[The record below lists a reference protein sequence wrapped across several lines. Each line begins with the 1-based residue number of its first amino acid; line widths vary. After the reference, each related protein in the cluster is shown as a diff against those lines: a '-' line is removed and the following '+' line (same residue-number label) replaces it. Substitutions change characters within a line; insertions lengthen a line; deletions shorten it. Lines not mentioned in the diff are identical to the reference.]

1 MKVISLRCNSKIYC
15 CNSYLVLGSW
25 NRLEDVNTL
34 VDIGPDG
41 YIIDEI
47 GKSSTGVGKKPV
59 EQVVLTHG
67 HFDHAGGLKYIIDK
81 YQPVVYAFTRTEGVS
96 RIVSDGQVLRLGD
109 RDFEVIHTP
118 GHSND
123 SICLYCA
130 EDKTL
135 FSGDT
140 PLRIRTPGGS
150 YSWEFVKS
158 LEKIAGRAI
167 EVIFSGHDGRITE
180 NTSET
185 ILETLVNVRKS
196 QIVS

>member
-1 MKVISLRCNSKIYC
+1 MKVISLRGNSKVYC
-15 CNSYLVLGSW
+15 CNAYLVLGSW
-25 NRLEDVNTL
+25 NRLADVNTL
-34 VDIGPDG
+34 VDIGADG
-41 YIIDEI
+41 YIINEI

-67 HFDHAGGLKYIIDK
+67 HFDHAGGLKYIVDK
-81 YQPVVYAFTRTEGVS
+81 YGPVVYAFTRTEGVN
-96 RIVSDGQVLRLGD
+96 RILSDGQILRLGD

-140 PLRIRTPGGS
+140 PLMIRTAGGS
-150 YSWEFVKS
+150 YSGEFIKS
-158 LEKIAGRAI
+158 LEKIASREI
-167 EVIFSGHDGRITE
+167 DSIFTGHDGPITN
-180 NTSET
+180 NTGG
-185 ILETLVNVRKS
+185 IIRETLANVRKS
-196 QIVS
+196 RAI

>member
-1 MKVISLRCNSKIYC
+1 MKVISLKCNSKIYC

-34 VDIGPDG
+34 VDIGPDDF
-41 YIIDEI
+41 IIDEI

-67 HFDHAGGLKYIIDK
+67 HFDHAGGLKYIIEK
-81 YQPVVYAFTRTEGVS
+81 YQPLVYAFTKTEGVN
-96 RIVSDGQVLRLGD
+96 RIVSDGQILRLGD

-150 YSWEFVKS
+150 YTGDFIKS
-158 LEKIAGRAI
+158 LEKIASR
-167 EVIFSGHDGRITE
+167 ETDMIFTGHDGQLTKNAGGI
-180 NTSET
+180 
-185 ILETLVNVRKS
+185 IHETLSNVRKS
-196 QIVS
+196 QIMF

>member
-1 MKVISLRCNSKIYC
+1 MKVIGLRCNSRIYC

-34 VDIGPDG
+34 VDIGSDG
-41 YIIDEI
+41 YIIDQI
-47 GKSSTGVGKKPV
+47 GKLSTGVGKRPV

-67 HFDHAGGLKYIIDK
+67 HFDHAGGLKYIIEK

-96 RIVSDGQVLRLGD
+96 RIVSDGQILRLGD

-130 EDKTL
+130 EDKAL

-150 YSWEFVKS
+150 YSGEFIKS
-158 LEKIAGRAI
+158 LEKIARRKI
-167 EVIFSGHDGRITE
+167 DIIFTGHDGQITE
-180 NTSET
+180 NTCE
-185 ILETLVNVRKS
+185 IIRETLLNVKRS
-196 QIVS
+196 QIV

>member
-1 MKVISLRCNSKIYC
+1 MKIISLKGNSKIYC

-34 VDIGPDG
+34 VDVGADG
-41 YIIDEI
+41 HIISEI
-47 GKSSTGVGKKPV
+47 GELSTGVGKKPV

-81 YQPVVYAFTRTEGVS
+81 YKPVVFAFTKTEGVS
-96 RIVSDGQVLRLGD
+96 RVVSDGEILRLGD

-130 EDKTL
+130 SDKVL

-150 YSWEFVKS
+150 YSSEFIKS
-158 LEKIAGRAI
+158 LEKIASREI
-167 EVIFSGHDGRITE
+167 DIIFSGHDGIFTK
-180 NTSET
+180 NVGG
-185 ILETLVNVRKS
+185 IVYETLMNVKKS
-196 QIVS
+196 QTVY